1 MHTRPAGWGPAA
13 PGGDRAVP
21 GVPGRPGRAR
31 IADGFGY
38 SRRPPAHGDGRIDRV
53 STDTLI
59 RPDTTTDESTDNDT
73 PKYFHYVKKDKIAE
87 SAVMG
92 THVVALCG
100 EVFPVTRS
108 AKPGSPV
115 CPECKRIYEMMKKD

>member
-1 MHTRPAGWGPAA
+1 MTTQTLPETDTRPE
-13 PGGDRAVP
+13 
-21 GVPGRPGRAR
+21 
-31 IADGFGY
+31 
-38 SRRPPAHGDGRIDRV
+38 
-53 STDTLI
+53 ST
-59 RPDTTTDESTDNDT
+59 EETDNDT
-73 PKYFHYVKKDKIAE
+73 PKMFHYVRKNKIAE

-115 CPECKRIYEMMKKD
+115 CPDCKRIYERMRPGE